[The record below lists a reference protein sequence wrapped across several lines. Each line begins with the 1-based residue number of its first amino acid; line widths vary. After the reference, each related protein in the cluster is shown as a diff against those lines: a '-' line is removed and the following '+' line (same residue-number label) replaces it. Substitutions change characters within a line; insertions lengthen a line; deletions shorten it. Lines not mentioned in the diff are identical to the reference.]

1 MTSGLRKAHKYIWLL
16 LLIIVPVLMFFSIK
30 DLNYSKPQN
39 DTETSFEF
47 GNYNILMTDEN
58 NLLKAVAVKTEHAI
72 ELDFEIKTPFKSAS
86 SEVYELNENNKKG
99 NYLGMITSAKT
110 YSFEL
115 NTNATGILIY
125 DSLKKREITKL
136 IF

>member
-30 DLNYSKPQN
+30 NLNYSTPQN
-39 DTETSFEF
+39 NTGTSFEF

-58 NLLKAVAVKTEHAI
+58 NLLKAVAVKAEQAI
-72 ELDFEIKTPFKSAS
+72 KLDFEIKTPFKSAS
-86 SEVYELNENNKKG
+86 SEVYELNENKEKG
-99 NYLGMITSAKT
+99 KYLGIITSAKI